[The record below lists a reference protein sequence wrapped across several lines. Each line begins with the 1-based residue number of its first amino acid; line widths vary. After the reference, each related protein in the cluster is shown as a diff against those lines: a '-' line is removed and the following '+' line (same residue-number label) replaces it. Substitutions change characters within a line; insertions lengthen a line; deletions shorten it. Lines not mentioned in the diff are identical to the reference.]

1 MLNLLLLSKAFSS
14 CSACR
19 LLFVAVHRLLTA
31 VTSLVEEPGLRG
43 MQNLPRLEIELV
55 SSALGGGFL
64 MIGLPSKS
72 NLDYLNQFSSLYTEI
87 QFS

>member
-64 MIGLPSKS
+64 STVLGKL
-72 NLDYLNQFSSLYTEI
+72 LDGHFLHLAEHLTTGSWS
-87 QFS
+87 